1 MITERQAD
9 KPVAGKLLLPPP
21 PPPFFFKYAKYFSE
35 YLINRK
41 ESQIMDNFPGIY
53 YRLLFIHMSALFKSV
68 RNESDLKRL
77 TVRKVT
83 YLKASLQI
91 CILVL

>member
-9 KPVAGKLLLPPP
+9 KPVAGRLLHPSTL
-21 PPPFFFKYAKYFSE
+21 PFFFFKCIKCCSE
-35 YLINRK
+35 YLIK

-77 TVRKVT
+77 TVYKVP
-83 YLKASLQI
+83 YLKASFQI
-91 CILVL
+91 CILAF